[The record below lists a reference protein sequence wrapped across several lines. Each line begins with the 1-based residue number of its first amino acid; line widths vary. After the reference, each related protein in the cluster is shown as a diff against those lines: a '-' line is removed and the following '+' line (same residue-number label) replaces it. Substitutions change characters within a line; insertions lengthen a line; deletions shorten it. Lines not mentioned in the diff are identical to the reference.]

1 LSGLPSQN
9 GDAQMFE
16 SFKSAVHN
24 RQRRKWEKTRRNGRG
39 SFIYYR
45 GVLKWGG
52 IMFVLTMITNVL
64 ARHMKVEWQ
73 LVVSLLIACP
83 FAGYIWA
90 RCIWHVNEIRFK
102 GTGKQQDSI
111 KES

>member
-1 LSGLPSQN
+1 
-9 GDAQMFE
+9 MFE

-24 RQRRKWEKTRRNGRG
+24 RQRRAWEKKRRHGKR

-52 IMFVLTMITNVL
+52 IMFVLTTITNVFGRRGHPRKL
-64 ARHMKVEWQ
+64 DWIFEF
-73 LVVSLLIACP
+73 SLLIACS

-102 GTGKQQDSI
+102 GTMKQQDSI

>member
-52 IMFVLTMITNVL
+52 IMFVLTMFTNVFG
-64 ARHMKVEWQ
+64 RHIKLNWL
-73 LVVSLLIACP
+73 LVVSSLIACP
-83 FAGYIWA
+83 LAGFLWA
-90 RCIWHVNEIRFK
+90 RSIWYVNENRYQ
-102 GTGKQQDSI
+102 GMGKQQDSI